1 MLIIKPDD
9 IKIRGKSTARKY
21 CAVENEVSKEQISFY
36 VEGEYMI
43 IEYDSKYDEEIK
55 DLLVELQEHIQS
67 IDIEGYNILTKE
79 YRELYFLKVLNEI
92 NKANGKILLYKKDN
106 KIVGFV
112 VGLVNNDAEKTYEF
126 KAPKRGRIAELIVS
140 KSIRSK
146 GIGAELLKAMEE
158 YLISIGC
165 KDILL
170 DVFAYN
176 EKAINFYK
184 KNGYHIRMIEMIKSS
199 N

>member
-1 MLIIKPDD
+1 
-9 IKIRGKSTARKY
+9 
-21 CAVENEVSKEQISFY
+21 
-36 VEGEYMI
+36 MI
-43 IEYDSKYDEEIK
+43 IEYDQKYDEEIK

-67 IDIEGYNILTKE
+67 IDIEGYNILTEE
-79 YRELYFLKVLNEI
+79 YREVYFLKVLNEI
-92 NKANGKILLYKKDN
+92 NKDSGKILLYKKDD
-106 KIVGFV
+106 KIVGLV

-140 KSIRSK
+140 KYIRSK

-158 YLISIGC
+158 YLTSVDC

-170 DVFAYN
+170 DVFGYN

-184 KNGYHIRMIEMIKSS
+184 KNGYHIRMIEMTKSS
-199 N
+199 S